1 MLSLFLWLMLLL
13 LSLCLKLVL
22 SPLYPSCRARETG
35 VEVSAAG
42 YPLPIEESPVLG
54 VREILVRIRIRGSYG
69 SGYGRPKN
77 LWFPNIEGNKTKNAD
92 PALFDMIETL
102 PNVSE
107 ALTGLTHQAMRKK
120 ALSCVHVWCFTSVI
134 IDRK

>member
-54 VREILVRIRIRGSYG
+54 VREILVLIRIRGSYG

-92 PALFDMIETL
+92 PALFDSGIQELKETFFRIRDL
-102 PNVSE
+102 
-107 ALTGLTHQAMRKK
+107 
-120 ALSCVHVWCFTSVI
+120 
-134 IDRK
+134 

>member
-69 SGYGRPKN
+69 SGYGRLKN

-92 PALFDMIETL
+92 PALFDRGIQELKETFFRIRDL
-102 PNVSE
+102 
-107 ALTGLTHQAMRKK
+107 
-120 ALSCVHVWCFTSVI
+120 
-134 IDRK
+134 

>member
-54 VREILVRIRIRGSYG
+54 VREILVLIRIRGSYG

-92 PALFDMIETL
+92 PAFFFVDSGIQELKETFFRIRDL
-102 PNVSE
+102 
-107 ALTGLTHQAMRKK
+107 
-120 ALSCVHVWCFTSVI
+120 
-134 IDRK
+134 

>member
-42 YPLPIEESPVLG
+42 YPLPIEESPVLVTKQKRFSG
-54 VREILVRIRIRGSYG
+54 SEIYKS
-69 SGYGRPKN
+69 
-77 LWFPNIEGNKTKNAD
+77 
-92 PALFDMIETL
+92 
-102 PNVSE
+102 
-107 ALTGLTHQAMRKK
+107 
-120 ALSCVHVWCFTSVI
+120 
-134 IDRK
+134 

>member
-1 MLSLFLWLMLLL
+1 MLILFLWLLLL

-42 YPLPIEESPVLG
+42 YPLPIEESPVLR
-54 VREILVRIRIRGSYG
+54 VREILVRIRRSYG

-92 PALFDMIETL
+92 PALFDSGIQELKETFFRIRDL
-102 PNVSE
+102 
-107 ALTGLTHQAMRKK
+107 
-120 ALSCVHVWCFTSVI
+120 
-134 IDRK
+134 

>member
-69 SGYGRPKN
+69 SGYGRPKTYGSPT
-77 LWFPNIEGNKTKNAD
+77 LKVTKQKMRIQ
-92 PALFDMIETL
+92 LF
-102 PNVSE
+102 
-107 ALTGLTHQAMRKK
+107 LTVAFKN
-120 ALSCVHVWCFTSVI
+120 
-134 IDRK
+134 

>member
-1 MLSLFLWLMLLL
+1 
-13 LSLCLKLVL
+13 
-22 SPLYPSCRARETG
+22 

-54 VREILVRIRIRGSYG
+54 VREILVRIQIRGSYG

-92 PALFDMIETL
+92 PALFDSGIQELKETFFRIRDL
-102 PNVSE
+102 
-107 ALTGLTHQAMRKK
+107 
-120 ALSCVHVWCFTSVI
+120 
-134 IDRK
+134 

>member
-54 VREILVRIRIRGSYG
+54 VREILVRIRIRGS
-69 SGYGRPKN
+69 GYGRPKN

-92 PALFDMIETL
+92 PALFDSGIQELKETFFRIRDL
-102 PNVSE
+102 
-107 ALTGLTHQAMRKK
+107 
-120 ALSCVHVWCFTSVI
+120 
-134 IDRK
+134 